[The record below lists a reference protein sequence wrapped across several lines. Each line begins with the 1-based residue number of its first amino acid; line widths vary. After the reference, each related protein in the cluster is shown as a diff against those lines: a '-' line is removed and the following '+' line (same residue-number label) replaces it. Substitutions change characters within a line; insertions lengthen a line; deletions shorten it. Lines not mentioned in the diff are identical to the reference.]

1 MKLIL
6 FLKGKKIKSAINLKR
21 KSVKRTNSL
30 FPGINKKKGRI
41 VLNDFA
47 FLQGYLKKM
56 VSNGKKKKMKR
67 RKSSEVAK
75 FDLPKHSLRQTKS
88 VIIREKR
95 VRYGFDKYDNPNT
108 KTVINKEEI
117 KELNGKKIKEI
128 QFKTVKRNEVEASNK
143 LPLVSQDKRKN
154 RLSNTIKYIK
164 YKVLDYLLLL
174 LKIQNNYQKR
184 DQKKIQKKNY

>member
-1 MKLIL
+1 
-6 FLKGKKIKSAINLKR
+6 
-21 KSVKRTNSL
+21 
-30 FPGINKKKGRI
+30 
-41 VLNDFA
+41 
-47 FLQGYLKKM
+47 
-56 VSNGKKKKMKR
+56 MKR